1 MPKKKVTEENNT
13 DCRTDSETAETFLD
27 WAVAL
32 LESIESD
39 PSKKDWCRQY
49 SVYSSDAL
57 HHPLSMEID
66 LLLQKSFQSGILIS
80 NYRDAA
86 DLCGL
91 DDRQLEYPTAGDM
104 SYLAVLACITW
115 HFRRDHFDE
124 GALIRESIADGV
136 LLRLFR
142 HLKLLCKTPY
152 PATTLATL
160 LHSKCEMIP
169 DKPGIYQVIAP
180 KELMISFSDKTTN
193 SAAPIYPAEKLS
205 EKYARCI
212 DKSIVYIG
220 KANGRNGLRQRIRQ
234 YMNYGCN
241 IASNHKGGRAIWQIE
256 NYPLLLL
263 AYEPC
268 EDCEQQEHQLLA
280 DYKQQ
285 NGTYPLANWRG

>member
-1 MPKKKVTEENNT
+1 MEN
-13 DCRTDSETAETFLD
+13 FLD

-32 LESIESD
+32 LESIEND
-39 PSKKDWCRQY
+39 PSKKDRCRRY
-49 SVYSSDAL
+49 SAYDKDAL
-57 HHPLSMEID
+57 EHPLSTDID
-66 LLLQKSFQSGILIS
+66 ILLQKSYVSRILIS

-91 DDRQLEYPTAGDM
+91 DDRQLEFPNADNM

-124 GALIRESIADGV
+124 GALFRESIAGGI

-142 HLKLLCKTPY
+142 RLKVLCKTPC
-152 PATTLATL
+152 PATTLASL
-160 LHSKCEMIP
+160 LNSTCEMIP
-169 DKPGIYQVIAP
+169 DKPGIYRVIVP
-180 KELMISFSDKTTN
+180 EELPVSFSAEVLN
-193 SAAPIYPAEKLS
+193 SAAPAYPVDKLS
-205 EKYARCI
+205 KKYAQCI

-220 KANGRNGLRQRIRQ
+220 KANGRRGLRQRILQ

-241 IASNHKGGRAIWQIE
+241 KTSNHKGGRAIWQIE

>member
-1 MPKKKVTEENNT
+1 M
-13 DCRTDSETAETFLD
+13 ETFLD

-39 PSKKDWCRQY
+39 SSKKDWCRRY
-49 SVYSSDAL
+49 SVYDKDASR
-57 HHPLSMEID
+57 HPLSAEID
-66 LLLQKSFQSGILIS
+66 LLLQKSYHFGILIS

-91 DDRQLEYPTAGDM
+91 DDRQLEFPNADDM
-104 SYLAVLACITW
+104 SHLAVLACITW

-124 GALIRESIADGV
+124 GALIRESIASGT
-136 LLRLFR
+136 LLCLFR
-142 HLKLLCKTPY
+142 RLKRLCKTSY

-169 DKPGIYQVIAP
+169 DQPGIYRVIVP
-180 KELMISFSDKTTN
+180 EELTVSFSAESLN
-193 SAAPIYPAEKLS
+193 SAVPAYPVDKLAK
-205 EKYARCI
+205 KYARCT

-220 KANGRNGLRQRIRQ
+220 KANGRSGLRQRILQ

-241 IASNHKGGRAIWQIE
+241 KTANHKGGRAIWQIE

-268 EDCEQQEHQLLA
+268 EDCEQREHQLLA
-280 DYKQQ
+280 DYEKR
-285 NGTYPLANWRG
+285 NGVYPLANWRG

>member
-1 MPKKKVTEENNT
+1 M
-13 DCRTDSETAETFLD
+13 ETFLD
-27 WAVAL
+27 WAIAL

-39 PSKKDWCRQY
+39 PSKKDWCRRY
-49 SVYSSDAL
+49 SVYDKDAL
-57 HHPLSMEID
+57 HHPLSAEID
-66 LLLQKSFQSGILIS
+66 LLLQKSYHFGILIS

-124 GALIRESIADGV
+124 GVLIRESIASGV

-142 HLKLLCKTPY
+142 RLKLLCKTPY
-152 PATTLATL
+152 PTTTLATL

-169 DKPGIYQVIAP
+169 DQPGIYQVIAP
-180 KELMISFSDKTTN
+180 KELMISFSDKTPN
-193 SAAPIYPAEKLS
+193 SAAPIYPVEKLS
-205 EKYARCI
+205 KKYARCT
-212 DKSIVYIG
+212 DKSTVYIG

-234 YMNYGCN
+234 YMNYGRN

-263 AYEPC
+263 TYEPC
-268 EDCEQQEHQLLA
+268 EDCERREHQLLA

-285 NGTYPLANWRG
+285 NGVYPLANWRG